1 MGDFMNENGLRAAT
15 DMKQYFVGKK
25 KIDIFKTYGPYSYA
39 TQYVTTNNLG
49 RIPYL
54 IYSDTNVECET
65 ITGHIVP
72 IAEAILGNPQIIGIR
87 PILDYSSIELP
98 NDRVRRYEQD
108 LFELEYGF
116 FPQIDSSL
124 RWLLE
129 AELSKDQLIKTS
141 NYYAK
146 SKITYNSFGFNNI
159 DRLDEYLFKCSDD
172 ESRYVRVVNDD
183 SSIEYFR
190 VSSLDWFIDEKNK
203 ILISKNILFTV
214 NIDKL
219 DSPNNLINF
228 VINYINNYFL
238 KEIAQHETIN
248 LNHNTSKSIVAPN
261 KYEVEKVA
269 SSTEQVKKFDYE
281 NQLAKF
287 MNLEV
292 EPLELNSLSVTVF
305 GSNLSEH
312 GKAISDVALCI
323 IDIMDN
329 DSVYNIKDE
338 IRKLNQSKAS
348 NFIFS
353 RSYSASEIIQNNKK
367 VLTNIEDSLNGQ
379 QEIMLEQVKRLDYA
393 KKLVAL
399 FVTRLNDY
407 ISKIKNAL
415 VELSS
420 LGTVNIFEE
429 SEIKAMK
436 TILENNLLDYEKA
449 VSVHTAQYENMNLLF
464 TNYAISLNKMM
475 TYHNTLLPSLFTAVA
490 ISSGILAQQESL
502 ASIKEIDTLL
512 DNVIQANN
520 DYLNNNRQIKNLD
533 ESIHNMLVNEGMVDK
548 DTETSDKILTKK

>member
-1 MGDFMNENGLRAAT
+1 MGDFMNENGLKAAT
-15 DMKQYFVGKK
+15 NTKQYFVGEKK
-25 KIDIFKTYGPYSYA
+25 SDIFKTYGLCAYS
-39 TQYVTTNNLG
+39 TEYVTNDILI

-54 IYSDTNVECET
+54 LYGDTNVECVT
-65 ITGHIVP
+65 ITGDIVP
-72 IAEAILGNPQIIGIR
+72 ISEAVLGNPKIIGIR

-98 NDRVRRYEQD
+98 KDRIEINEYNN
-108 LFELEYGF
+108 LMKFTYGF
-116 FPQIDSSL
+116 FPESDCVL
-124 RWLLE
+124 RAFLE
-129 AELSKDQLIKTS
+129 DKFNKDQLIKTS
-141 NYYAK
+141 NYYTK
-146 SKITYNSFGFNNI
+146 SKITYHSFGFNSN
-159 DRLDEYLFKCSDD
+159 DMLNEYCQDINN
-172 ESRYVRVVNDD
+172 SRYVRVVDD
-183 SSIEYFR
+183 FNVEYFK
-190 VSSLDWFIDEKNK
+190 VSPLDWYVDTKNK

-238 KEIAQHETIN
+238 KEIAQKEIIN
-248 LNHNTSKSIVAPN
+248 LNHNTSKSIVVPN

-269 SSTEQVKKFDYE
+269 SSSKQVKKIDYE
-281 NQLAKF
+281 KQLAKF

-312 GKAISDVALCI
+312 GKAISDVALSI

-338 IRKLNQSKAS
+338 IGKLNQSKAS

-353 RSYSASEIIQNNKK
+353 RSYSASEIIQNNKR
-367 VLTNIEDSLNGQ
+367 VLMNIEDSLNGQ

-415 VELSS
+415 AELST

-436 TILENNLLDYEKA
+436 KILENNLLDYEKA
-449 VSVHTAQYENMNLLF
+449 VSAHTAQYENMNLLF

-502 ASIKEIDTLL
+502 ESIKEIDKLL

-548 DTETSDKILTKK
+548 DIETSDDKTLSKK